1 MQFSCLITVRNSIIQ
16 FSLLSQCALLLCSC
30 ALITRVWS
38 NWCCLDEYVKRFY
51 SSRGVFWLLWL
62 HGAGLWKCIV
72 QTELGICPSESS
84 YHRRCGM
91 RGRCHVVVI
100 STPSLLTLSLSVFV
114 FVPGHPVQEDERNS
128 SEGHT
133 SPRSDRDLVRRT
145 QTGTSFT
152 STAPVDQ
159 EVVRGTKG
167 GKGRLFEGLEEWSSG
182 PQSESSPSSQD
193 RGLLHPTSPLQG
205 LAVAGRADRE
215 TLPLP
220 EEEPNNRADTSGAAH
235 LADGRTHP
243 YFQHST
249 HTLFHTSQSANTE
262 TNSGNELLQTQMA
275 PKHATDKYT
284 VTQTSDISVASTSS
298 VPALTSSPPEP
309 QSWTPWESGTI
320 LGPRGGAAS
329 GSAGENHSW
338 RSQRSTDGLNSD
350 PTSPA
355 TSDPSSAD
363 TEPTSS
369 SSSSSSSERSS
380 RTHSYAAVGTSEA
393 TLFHP
398 NTSRTDSFASSVSEV
413 TSQTSAFAS
422 SDKAENTETL
432 HTVNSSTE
440 SRTES
445 TTHSPTPSM
454 SSLVTH
460 TSSEAAT
467 QSTNTTNTLPF
478 SSDVTTADN
487 RELTA
492 SSSTPRVQDSAT
504 TGSTADTKTYTLRP
518 TQDLSPTNPPTPLPR
533 TSSGASTHSPTSS
546 YTPRTHTTSS
556 GVSNFVYSSSALP
569 STSTESA
576 ALTTVTHQKT
586 SSRTSTIKPSS
597 TPHTEENRLSAPT
610 SAKVPATQ
618 TQSHDYITTTHAS
631 LLSLTTAKSDD
642 GHGDVAKED
651 ELPSSTTT
659 HTPTA
664 GPPPSTTPRLSQEKH
679 AALTPT
685 VLTIGPTW
693 SPKTSQ
699 MPKFYIVP
707 DQPAAIRGIPHI

>member
-1 MQFSCLITVRNSIIQ
+1 M
-16 FSLLSQCALLLCSC
+16 
-30 ALITRVWS
+30 
-38 NWCCLDEYVKRFY
+38 
-51 SSRGVFWLLWL
+51 FWLLWL
-62 HGAGLWKCIV
+62 HGVGLWKCIV
-72 QTELGICPSESS
+72 WNELEICPSESS
-84 YHRRCGM
+84 YHTRCGM

-152 STAPVDQ
+152 SAAPVDQ
-159 EVVRGTKG
+159 EVVRGTEG
-167 GKGRLFEGLEEWSSG
+167 GKGRHFEGLEEWSSG

-193 RGLLHPTSPLQG
+193 RGLPHPTSPLQG
-205 LAVAGRADRE
+205 LAAAGRADRE

-284 VTQTSDISVASTSS
+284 VTQTSNISVASASG
-298 VPALTSSPPEP
+298 VPPLTSSTPEP

-320 LGPRGGAAS
+320 LSPRGGAAS
-329 GSAGENHSW
+329 GPPGEKHSW

-350 PTSPA
+350 LTSPA
-355 TSDPSSAD
+355 TSDPLSAD
-363 TEPTSS
+363 TEPTSP
-369 SSSSSSSERSS
+369 SSSEGSS
-380 RTHSYAAVGTSEA
+380 RTHSYTDVGTSEA
-393 TLFHP
+393 ASLHP
-398 NTSRTDSFASSVSEV
+398 NTSRTDSFASSASDV
-413 TSQTSAFAS
+413 TSHTSAFGS
-422 SDKAENTETL
+422 SDKAENGETL
-432 HTVNSSTE
+432 HTVKSSTE
-440 SRTES
+440 S
-445 TTHSPTPSM
+445 TTRSPTPDT
-454 SSLVTH
+454 SSIVTH

-467 QSTNTTNTLPF
+467 QSTYTTNTLSS
-478 SSDVTTADN
+478 SSDVTKADGW
-487 RELTA
+487 ELTA
-492 SSSTPRVQDSAT
+492 SSSAPRVQDSAT
-504 TGSTADTKTYTLRP
+504 TGSNADTKTYTPRP
-518 TQDLSPTNPPTPLPR
+518 TQDLSPTTSPTPLPR
-533 TSSGASTHSPTSS
+533 TSPGASTHSPTSS

-556 GVSNFVYSSSALP
+556 GGSHFAYSSSALP

-576 ALTTVTHQKT
+576 ALTTPIHQKT
-586 SSRTSTIKPSS
+586 SLQTSTIPPSD
-597 TPHTEENRLSAPT
+597 TPHTEENRLSTPAST
-610 SAKVPATQ
+610 QVPATQ
-618 TQSHDYITTTHAS
+618 TQSRDYITTTHAP
-631 LLSLTTAKSDD
+631 LLSLTTAKSDGGQGEVVKD
-642 GHGDVAKED
+642 D

-659 HTPTA
+659 HTPAA
-664 GPPPSTTPRLSQEKH
+664 GPPLSTTPHPSQEKQT
-679 AALTPT
+679 ALTPT
-685 VLTIGPTW
+685 VLTIVPTW